1 MTAAALIIAFV
12 GFFALWTA
20 LAIVIR
26 KGLRGLATTSPP
38 TGTTRGVVVRRY
50 LEWGE
55 DFVSFLVY
63 WLGGALFMAALGGVF
78 LATGHPW
85 WFALAM
91 LTMLLSFL
99 AIAAAVK
106 HGKATPRN
114 IWRVLTRASRRKLS
128 GRRGLG

>member
-1 MTAAALIIAFV
+1 VTAAALIIAFV

-63 WLGGALFMAALGGVF
+63 WLGGALFMAVLGGVF
-78 LATGHPW
+78 LATGHLW

-91 LTMLLSFL
+91 LAMLLSFH

-114 IWRVLTRASRRKLS
+114 IWRVLTRS
-128 GRRGLG
+128 